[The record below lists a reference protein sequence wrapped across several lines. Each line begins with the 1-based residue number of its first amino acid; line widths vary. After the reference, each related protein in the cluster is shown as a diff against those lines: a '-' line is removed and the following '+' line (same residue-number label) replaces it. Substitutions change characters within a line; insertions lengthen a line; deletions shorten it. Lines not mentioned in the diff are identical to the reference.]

1 MMRSRKTDAANVERA
16 IETIYRNA
24 QSQSQLVADLLDVS
38 RIISGKLRLDVRT
51 VDLLSIVNAAL
62 DSIRPAAD
70 AKGIRLQSILIRRL
84 VQSRRRRSAAT
95 DCLEPVD

>member
-1 MMRSRKTDAANVERA
+1 MRFWLGPHDAPRKIDATNVERA

-62 DSIRPAAD
+62 DSIRPAA
-70 AKGIRLQSILIRRL
+70 
-84 VQSRRRRSAAT
+84 
-95 DCLEPVD
+95 C